1 MKHLKIYMMSL
12 LTVLLFSSSF
22 ISAQEEV
29 PTPVGGISAIA
40 QNLEYPEEA
49 HKNNIEGKVFVKA
62 IVDESGNVVES
73 KVLKGI
79 GHGCDEAAVA
89 AVKSVKFNPAVKDG
103 KKVKAEVTIPLSF
116 KLNKDKS

>member
-1 MKHLKIYMMSL
+1 
-12 LTVLLFSSSF
+12 
-22 ISAQEEV
+22 
-29 PTPVGGISAIA
+29 
-40 QNLEYPEEA
+40 
-49 HKNNIEGKVFVKA
+49 VKA